1 MKVAEVEITYKTK
14 VKHSEMEQIC
24 ASDAAY
30 KILKPL
36 YDHVMDHREL
46 SYLVLLNRA
55 NRVLGVHK
63 LSEGGTSGTVV
74 DIRLIF
80 QVALKTNASS
90 IIISHNHPSGTL
102 EPSKQ
107 DISLT
112 KKIVEAGKI
121 LEIPL
126 LDHII
131 LTSEGYYSFGDNGNI

>member
-1 MKVAEVEITYKTK
+1 MKVTEVEIVYKTK

-30 KILKPL
+30 RILKPF
-36 YDHVMDHREL
+36 YDPVMDYREM
-46 SYLVLLNRA
+46 SYLVLLNKA
-55 NRVLGVHK
+55 NRLLGVHK

-74 DIRLIF
+74 DVRMIF
-80 QVALKTNASS
+80 QVALKTNASA

-102 EPSKQ
+102 KPS
-107 DISLT
+107 DADCRLT
-112 KKIVEAGKI
+112 NKILEAGKI

-131 LTSEGYYSFGDNGNI
+131 LTSEGYYSFGDDGKI